1 MNKPLKHIPPAQ
13 AELLY
18 DQALRE
24 DAYRV
29 KSQHR
34 NDSSDWAEA
43 SAWDDDES
51 DTDRRL
57 PAILSIGNARR

>member
-1 MNKPLKHIPPAQ
+1 MNKPLKLIPPAQ
-13 AELLY
+13 AEALY

-29 KSQHR
+29 KSQNR
-34 NDSSDWAEA
+34 IDTTDWAEA
-43 SAWDDDES
+43 TAWDDDES

-57 PAILSIGNARR
+57 PAILSMGSARR